1 MGKTQI
7 PQMETPMV
15 DSVRTRMA
23 LWHVGML
30 GLALV
35 VFSAGVYW
43 ILDRDLSH
51 RMDQS
56 LQASVESIALSLLH
70 ERAEGDTEEA
80 AANSA
85 ISEIH
90 LFNQAA
96 AIFDANGR
104 LIKEKN

>member
-1 MGKTQI
+1 
-7 PQMETPMV
+7 METPMV

-43 ILDRDLSH
+43 LLDRDLSH
-51 RMDQS
+51 QMDQS
-56 LQASVESIALSLLH
+56 LQASVETMDLSLLH
-70 ERAEGDTEEA
+70 ARAEGDTEEE

-85 ISEIH
+85 VSEIH
-90 LFNQAA
+90 LCNQAA
-96 AIFDANGR
+96 AILDVKGR
-104 LIKEKN
+104 LIKEKNAPDCAH